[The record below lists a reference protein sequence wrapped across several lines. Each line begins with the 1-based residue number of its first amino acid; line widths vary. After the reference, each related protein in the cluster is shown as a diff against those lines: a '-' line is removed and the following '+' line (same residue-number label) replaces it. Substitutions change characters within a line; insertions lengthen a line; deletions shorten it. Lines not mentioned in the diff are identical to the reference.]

1 LLVHNSS
8 GVAGPLKPVAGS
20 TRHIYLERADNGGYK
35 IEFESG
41 VGYAG

>member
-8 GVAGPLKPVAGS
+8 GAAGPLKPVAGS
-20 TRHIYLERADNGGYK
+20 TRHIDLERADNVGYR

-41 VGYAG
+41 MGYAG